1 MLGAKN
7 PDFKGFFEFK
17 KYKNRVK
24 KYKNR
29 VKKYKNRV
37 RKNTKTG

>member
-1 MLGAKN
+1 MLGAKK
-7 PDFKGFFEFK
+7 PLKSGFFEFK

-37 RKNTKTG
+37 